1 MQVSDRQ
8 ELTSF
13 LVVHFSMVYSRR
25 CETFLSWQ
33 HSVQRCVKSPN
44 LFISQAWEYGLHSS
58 LQYYKLSVIFHNE
71 TRKELL
77 ILFIHC
83 LLPVLKFSSYI
94 SSKHIYFSL
103 IMSCVL
109 LSNLLF
115 ISSAQDV
122 WTFLYRGI
130 LSTNLNRI
138 KNKTSNSKESH
149 R

>member
-33 HSVQRCVKSPN
+33 HSVQRCMKSPN

-71 TRKELL
+71 TRKEYLSCSY
-77 ILFIHC
+77 II
-83 LLPVLKFSSYI
+83 YI

-122 WTFLYRGI
+122 WTFLYRVI
-130 LSTNLNRI
+130 LSTNLNRNQ
-138 KNKTSNSKESH
+138 NKTSNSKESH